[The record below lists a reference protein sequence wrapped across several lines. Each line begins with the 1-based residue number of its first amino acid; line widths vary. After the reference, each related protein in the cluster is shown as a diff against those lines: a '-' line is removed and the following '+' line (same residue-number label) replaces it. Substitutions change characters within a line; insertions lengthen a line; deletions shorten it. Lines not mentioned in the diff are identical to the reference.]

1 MKAENRWK
9 YKTETKFV
17 NWIDDGSSDVSLTRR
32 GIRVVSTFGFY
43 NFGLADGCC

>member
-32 GIRVVSTFGFY
+32 GIRVVSTYIWF
-43 NFGLADGCC
+43 L